1 MKPKTHQVLE
11 LAIKQGIDWGWARA
25 HKHTD
30 TPNENLIKQ
39 EMEEEIWNQLHEWF
53 DMEVDD
59 E

>member
-1 MKPKTHQVLE
+1 MKPKPELVLE
-11 LAIKQGIDWGWARA
+11 MAIKNGIDYGWSRA

-39 EMEEEIWNQLHEWF
+39 EIENQIWNSIYEWF
-53 DMEVDD
+53 DMGEGN